1 MMKVTLKYMAL
12 FAYFTTGFF
21 LLGLIIK
28 IIFGFVHIGEFY
40 LPYEEV
46 MRNFFK
52 SIIAGLAITLAAIIF
67 NLIDKFNERRKPP
80 SDPE

>member
-1 MMKVTLKYMAL
+1 MMKGTLKYIAL
-12 FAYFTTGFF
+12 FAYFTAGLF

-28 IIFGFVHIGEFY
+28 VVFGFVHIGEFY
-40 LPYEEV
+40 LPYQEV

-52 SIIAGLAITLAAIIF
+52 SIIAGAAITLAAIVF